1 MPQSSYRLRFGEE
14 LPVYVAASSP
24 LHLKLPPGPI
34 LERLAVL
41 RRHGD
46 PRQMVSGW
54 TLLCARMLGLGWVGP
69 AFGADCLAVPQGLRN
84 TTALHRIEQ
93 YLEPSA
99 ALAAMEA
106 SLLSL
111 AQGVGVLLNAK
122 PDQTIAPIRDEF
134 HFFCREQI
142 QQGSLLPPPLAQAV
156 LQRPAFD
163 RIVDEL
169 RW

>member
-142 QQGSLLPPPLAQAV
+142 QQGYLLPPPLAQAV